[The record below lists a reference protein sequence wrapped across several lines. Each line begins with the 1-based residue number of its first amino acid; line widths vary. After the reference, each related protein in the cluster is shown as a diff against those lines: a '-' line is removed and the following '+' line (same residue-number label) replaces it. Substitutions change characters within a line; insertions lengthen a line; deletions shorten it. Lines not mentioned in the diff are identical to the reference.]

1 MTTNYADFRWIRK
14 KLVFYCSCLVFLYG
28 GKCDTASLSQLWLKD
43 RWRHQSSAKQH
54 FTELEWK
61 KGTLLQ
67 LPLNSFHT
75 SLRESLTEKKTN
87 VFFGEFLASCL
98 LLNFDSLEF
107 FCFCWLSASLGN
119 SRKEKPQWGMA
130 ICHDQFGVRG
140 GRKRWRHP
148 VKESQKLRRKWKKK
162 KKKKHH
168 FFLLIRKY

>member
-1 MTTNYADFRWIRK
+1 MTTNYADFRWIRN

-75 SLRESLTEKKTN
+75 SLRESLTEKKN

-107 FCFCWLSASLGN
+107 FCFCWLLHLAIVGRKNLSEGWPSAMISLG
-119 SRKEKPQWGMA
+119 WGEEEN
-130 ICHDQFGVRG
+130 D
-140 GRKRWRHP
+140 
-148 VKESQKLRRKWKKK
+148 EDTL
-162 KKKKHH
+162 
-168 FFLLIRKY
+168 